1 MKTSRR
7 LLFLSGFTM
16 GLGAAAPI
24 LASPG
29 PSPIRLRAEKAGSSL
44 RINLE
49 SASEVRYRT
58 YYLGFSENRRFV
70 IDLEPMTLTTELQK
84 TVADF
89 RLDSAFA
96 RNVRVGQFKE
106 NTVRLVIDL
115 ADGINAAASSPT
127 VGATKQLR
135 IALASKDAA
144 LEADPLEKILQ
155 EKGKSPAPAKEEK
168 PPVTEVK
175 PKSTPTKPV
184 KKKKQE
190 TLVVVIDP
198 GHGGADPGAVGRRK
212 TKEKN
217 VVLAISKLLAARIN
231 ATAGMK
237 AYLTRR
243 TDVFLP
249 LYKRAGLAIKHRAHL
264 FVSVHAD
271 AWTTPRANGS
281 SVFTLST
288 HGASSLQARWL
299 AQTQNKSDEIGGMD
313 FRDVASQARSTVVDM
328 LAETKL
334 RYGIQLG
341 DAVLE
346 ELARLG
352 PLHKSTVEYAEF
364 AVLKAQGVPSILVET
379 AFISNPKDE
388 KRLTDKR
395 EQQRFAT
402 AIYKGIITAVDRD
415 PSLLK
420 QS

>member
-1 MKTSRR
+1 MTTSRR
-7 LLFLSGFTM
+7 LFVLGTVGVGLSLTGKPLLAATPSTM
-16 GLGAAAPI
+16 TLSAKQYAD
-24 LASPG
+24 
-29 PSPIRLRAEKAGSSL
+29 SL
-44 RINLE
+44 NLTIVTQ
-49 SASEVRYRT
+49 SKVLYRT

-70 IDLEPMTLTTELQK
+70 VDMEPMTLTPEITRAVAAVKLQP
-84 TVADF
+84 
-89 RLDSAFA
+89 SFA
-96 RNVRVGQFKE
+96 RSVRVGQFKE

-115 ADGINAAASSPT
+115 ADGIDAVASSPN
-127 VGATKQLR
+127 VGLTQIIRVDLSEK
-135 IALASKDAA
+135 SP
-144 LEADPLEKILQ
+144 ADPLAQIVSTSGAASVSKTPVEPKK
-155 EKGKSPAPAKEEK
+155 ETPPKKTVPAKK
-168 PPVTEVK
+168 RQ
-175 PKSTPTKPV
+175 
-184 KKKKQE
+184 QE

-198 GHGGADPGAVGRRK
+198 GHGGADPGAVGKRK
-212 TKEKN
+212 TKEKT
-217 VVLAISKLLAARIN
+217 VVLAIAKQLAARIN
-231 ATAGMK
+231 ATRGMK
-237 AYLTRR
+237 AYLTRS

-249 LYKRAGLAIKHRAHL
+249 LHKRAAFAINQKAHL

-271 AWTTPRANGS
+271 AWTNPRANGS

-388 KRLTDKR
+388 TRLTNKR
-395 EQQRFAT
+395 EQAHFAT
-402 AIYKGIITAVDRD
+402 AIYKGILTAVERD

>member
-1 MKTSRR
+1 MTTSRR
-7 LLFLSGFTM
+7 LFVLGTVGVGLSLTGKPLLAATPSTM
-16 GLGAAAPI
+16 TLSAKQYAD
-24 LASPG
+24 
-29 PSPIRLRAEKAGSSL
+29 SL
-44 RINLE
+44 NLTIVTQ
-49 SASEVRYRT
+49 SKVLYRT

-70 IDLEPMTLTTELQK
+70 VDMEPMTLTPEITRAVAAVKLQP
-84 TVADF
+84 
-89 RLDSAFA
+89 SFA
-96 RNVRVGQFKE
+96 RSVRVGQFKE

-115 ADGINAAASSPT
+115 ADGIEAVASSPN
-127 VGATKQLR
+127 VGLTQIIRVDLSEK
-135 IALASKDAA
+135 SP
-144 LEADPLEKILQ
+144 ADPLAQIVSTSGAASVSKTPVEPKK
-155 EKGKSPAPAKEEK
+155 ETPPKKTVPAKK
-168 PPVTEVK
+168 RQ
-175 PKSTPTKPV
+175 
-184 KKKKQE
+184 QE

-198 GHGGADPGAVGRRK
+198 GHGGADPGAVGKRK
-212 TKEKN
+212 TKEKT
-217 VVLAISKLLAARIN
+217 VVLAIAKQLAARIN
-231 ATAGMK
+231 ATRGMK
-237 AYLTRR
+237 AYLTRS

-249 LYKRAGLAIKHRAHL
+249 LHKRAAFAINHKAHL

-271 AWTTPRANGS
+271 AWTNPRANGS

-313 FRDVASQARSTVVDM
+313 FREVASQARSTVVDM

-388 KRLTDKR
+388 TRLTNKR
-395 EQQRFAT
+395 EQAHFAM
-402 AIYKGIITAVDRD
+402 AIYKGILTAVERD

>member
-1 MKTSRR
+1 MTTSRR
-7 LLFLSGFTM
+7 LFVLGTVGVGLSLTGKPLLAATPSTM
-16 GLGAAAPI
+16 TLSAKQYAD
-24 LASPG
+24 
-29 PSPIRLRAEKAGSSL
+29 SL
-44 RINLE
+44 NLTIVTQ
-49 SASEVRYRT
+49 SKVLYRT

-70 IDLEPMTLTTELQK
+70 VDMEPMTLTPEITRAVAAVKLQP
-84 TVADF
+84 
-89 RLDSAFA
+89 SFA
-96 RNVRVGQFKE
+96 RSVRVGQFKE

-115 ADGINAAASSPT
+115 ADGIDAVASSPN
-127 VGATKQLR
+127 VGLTQIIRVDLSEK
-135 IALASKDAA
+135 SP
-144 LEADPLEKILQ
+144 ADPLAQIVSTSGAASVSKTPVEPKK
-155 EKGKSPAPAKEEK
+155 ETPPKKTVPAKK
-168 PPVTEVK
+168 RQ
-175 PKSTPTKPV
+175 
-184 KKKKQE
+184 QE

-198 GHGGADPGAVGRRK
+198 GHGGADPGAVGKRK
-212 TKEKN
+212 TKEKT
-217 VVLAISKLLAARIN
+217 VVLAIAKQLAARIN
-231 ATAGMK
+231 ATRGMK
-237 AYLTRR
+237 AYLTRS

-249 LYKRAGLAIKHRAHL
+249 LHKRAAFAINHKAHL

-271 AWTTPRANGS
+271 AWTNPRANGS

-313 FRDVASQARSTVVDM
+313 FRDVATQARSTVVDM

-388 KRLTDKR
+388 TRLTNKR
-395 EQQRFAT
+395 EQAHFAT
-402 AIYKGIITAVDRD
+402 AIYKGILTAVERD

>member
-1 MKTSRR
+1 MTTSRR
-7 LLFLSGFTM
+7 LFVLSTM
-16 GLGAAAPI
+16 GVGLGLTGRPLLAAT
-24 LASPG
+24 
-29 PSPIRLRAEKAGSSL
+29 PSTVTLSSKQNAAGL
-44 RINLE
+44 NLTIATR
-49 SASEVRYRT
+49 SKVLYRT
-58 YYLGFSENRRFV
+58 YYLGFSDNRRFV
-70 IDLEPMTLTTELQK
+70 VDVEPMTLTPEITRAVAAVKLQP
-84 TVADF
+84 
-89 RLDSAFA
+89 SFA
-96 RNVRVGQFKE
+96 RSVRVGQFKE

-115 ADGINAAASSPT
+115 ADGIDAVASSPN
-127 VGATKQLR
+127 VGLTQIIRVNLSEK
-135 IALASKDAA
+135 SPD
-144 LEADPLEKILQ
+144 DPLAQIVSTSGAASVSRMPEAPKKETPRL
-155 EKGKSPAPAKEEK
+155 KTVPAK
-168 PPVTEVK
+168 
-175 PKSTPTKPV
+175 
-184 KKKKQE
+184 KKHQE

-198 GHGGADPGAVGRRK
+198 GHGGADPGAVGKRK
-212 TKEKN
+212 TKEKT
-217 VVLAISKLLAARIN
+217 VVLAIAKQLAARIN
-231 ATAGMK
+231 TTRGMK
-237 AYLTRR
+237 AYLTRS

-249 LYKRAGLAIKHRAHL
+249 LHKRAAFAINHKAHL

-271 AWTTPRANGS
+271 AWTNPRANGS

-379 AFISNPKDE
+379 AFISNPRDE
-388 KRLTDKR
+388 TRLTNKR
-395 EQQRFAT
+395 EQAHFAT
-402 AIYKGIITAVDRD
+402 AIYKGILTAVERD

>member
-1 MKTSRR
+1 MSEK
-7 LLFLSGFTM
+7 
-16 GLGAAAPI
+16 
-24 LASPG
+24 SP
-29 PSPIRLRAEKAGSSL
+29 
-44 RINLE
+44 
-49 SASEVRYRT
+49 
-58 YYLGFSENRRFV
+58 
-70 IDLEPMTLTTELQK
+70 
-84 TVADF
+84 
-89 RLDSAFA
+89 
-96 RNVRVGQFKE
+96 
-106 NTVRLVIDL
+106 
-115 ADGINAAASSPT
+115 
-127 VGATKQLR
+127 
-135 IALASKDAA
+135 
-144 LEADPLEKILQ
+144 ADPLAQIVSTSGAASVSKTPVEPKK
-155 EKGKSPAPAKEEK
+155 ETPPKKTVPAKK
-168 PPVTEVK
+168 RQ
-175 PKSTPTKPV
+175 
-184 KKKKQE
+184 QE

-198 GHGGADPGAVGRRK
+198 GHGGADPGAVGKRK
-212 TKEKN
+212 TKEKT
-217 VVLAISKLLAARIN
+217 VVLAIAKQLAARIN
-231 ATAGMK
+231 ATRGMK
-237 AYLTRR
+237 AYLTRS

-249 LYKRAGLAIKHRAHL
+249 LHKRAAFAINHKAHL

-271 AWTTPRANGS
+271 AWTNPRANGS

-388 KRLTDKR
+388 TRLTNKR
-395 EQQRFAT
+395 EQAHFAT
-402 AIYKGIITAVDRD
+402 AIYKGILTAVERD

>member
-1 MKTSRR
+1 MTTSRR
-7 LLFLSGFTM
+7 LFVLGTVGVGLSLTGKPLLAATPSTM
-16 GLGAAAPI
+16 TLSAKQYAD
-24 LASPG
+24 
-29 PSPIRLRAEKAGSSL
+29 SL
-44 RINLE
+44 NLTIVTQ
-49 SASEVRYRT
+49 SKVLYRT

-70 IDLEPMTLTTELQK
+70 VDMEPMTLTPEITRAVAAVKLQP
-84 TVADF
+84 
-89 RLDSAFA
+89 SFA
-96 RNVRVGQFKE
+96 RSVRVGQFKE

-115 ADGINAAASSPT
+115 ADGIDAVASSPN
-127 VGATKQLR
+127 VGLTQIIRVDLSEK
-135 IALASKDAA
+135 SPV
-144 LEADPLEKILQ
+144 DPLAQIVSTSGAASVSRMPEAPKK
-155 EKGKSPAPAKEEK
+155 ETPRPKTVPAK
-168 PPVTEVK
+168 
-175 PKSTPTKPV
+175 
-184 KKKKQE
+184 KKHQE

-198 GHGGADPGAVGRRK
+198 GHGGADPGAVGKRK
-212 TKEKN
+212 TKEKT
-217 VVLAISKLLAARIN
+217 VVLAIAKQLAARIN
-231 ATAGMK
+231 ATRGMK
-237 AYLTRR
+237 AYLTRS

-249 LYKRAGLAIKHRAHL
+249 LHKRAAFAINHKAHL

-271 AWTTPRANGS
+271 AWTNPRANGS

-388 KRLTDKR
+388 TRLTNKR
-395 EQQRFAT
+395 EQAHFAT
-402 AIYKGIITAVDRD
+402 AIYKGILTAVERD

>member
-1 MKTSRR
+1 MTTSRR
-7 LLFLSGFTM
+7 LFVLGTVGVGLSLTGKPLLAATPSTM
-16 GLGAAAPI
+16 TLSAKQYAD
-24 LASPG
+24 
-29 PSPIRLRAEKAGSSL
+29 SL
-44 RINLE
+44 NLTIVTQ
-49 SASEVRYRT
+49 SKVLYRT

-70 IDLEPMTLTTELQK
+70 VDVEPMTLTPEITRAVAAVKLQP
-84 TVADF
+84 
-89 RLDSAFA
+89 SFA
-96 RNVRVGQFKE
+96 RSVRVGQFKE

-115 ADGINAAASSPT
+115 ADGIDAVASSPN
-127 VGATKQLR
+127 VGLTQIIRVNLSEK
-135 IALASKDAA
+135 SPD
-144 LEADPLEKILQ
+144 DPLAQIVSTSGAASVSRMPEAPKKETPRL
-155 EKGKSPAPAKEEK
+155 KTVPAK
-168 PPVTEVK
+168 
-175 PKSTPTKPV
+175 
-184 KKKKQE
+184 KKHQE

-198 GHGGADPGAVGRRK
+198 GHGGADPGAVGKRK
-212 TKEKN
+212 TKEKT
-217 VVLAISKLLAARIN
+217 VVLAIAKQLAARIN
-231 ATAGMK
+231 ATRGMK
-237 AYLTRR
+237 AYLTRS

-249 LYKRAGLAIKHRAHL
+249 LHKRAAFAINHKAHL

-271 AWTTPRANGS
+271 AWTNPRANGS

-379 AFISNPKDE
+379 AFISNPRDE
-388 KRLTDKR
+388 TRLTNKR
-395 EQQRFAT
+395 EQAHFAM
-402 AIYKGIITAVDRD
+402 AIYKGILTAVERD

>member
-1 MKTSRR
+1 MTTSRR
-7 LLFLSGFTM
+7 LFVLGTVGVGLSLTGKPLLAATPSTM
-16 GLGAAAPI
+16 TLSAKQYAD
-24 LASPG
+24 
-29 PSPIRLRAEKAGSSL
+29 SL
-44 RINLE
+44 NLTIVTQ
-49 SASEVRYRT
+49 SKVLYRT

-70 IDLEPMTLTTELQK
+70 VDMEPMTLTPEITRAVAAVKLQP
-84 TVADF
+84 
-89 RLDSAFA
+89 SFA
-96 RNVRVGQFKE
+96 RSVRVGQFKE

-115 ADGINAAASSPT
+115 ADGIDAVASSPN
-127 VGATKQLR
+127 VGLTQIIRVDLSEK
-135 IALASKDAA
+135 SP
-144 LEADPLEKILQ
+144 ADPLAQIVSTSGAASVSKTPVEPKK
-155 EKGKSPAPAKEEK
+155 ETPPKKTVPAKK
-168 PPVTEVK
+168 RQ
-175 PKSTPTKPV
+175 
-184 KKKKQE
+184 QE

-198 GHGGADPGAVGRRK
+198 GHGGADPGAVGKRK
-212 TKEKN
+212 TKEKT
-217 VVLAISKLLAARIN
+217 VVLAIAKQLAARIN
-231 ATAGMK
+231 ATRGMK
-237 AYLTRR
+237 AYLTRS

-249 LYKRAGLAIKHRAHL
+249 LHKRAAFAINHKAHL

-271 AWTTPRANGS
+271 AWTNPRANGS

-388 KRLTDKR
+388 TRLTNKR
-395 EQQRFAT
+395 EQAHFAT
-402 AIYKGIITAVDRD
+402 AIYKGILTAVERH

>member
-1 MKTSRR
+1 MTTSRR
-7 LLFLSGFTM
+7 LFVLGTVGVGLSLTGKPLLAATPSTM
-16 GLGAAAPI
+16 TLSAKQYAD
-24 LASPG
+24 
-29 PSPIRLRAEKAGSSL
+29 SL
-44 RINLE
+44 NLTIVTQ
-49 SASEVRYRT
+49 SKVLYRT
-58 YYLGFSENRRFV
+58 YYLGFSENQRFV
-70 IDLEPMTLTTELQK
+70 VDMEPMTLTPDITRAVAAVKLQP
-84 TVADF
+84 
-89 RLDSAFA
+89 SFA
-96 RNVRVGQFKE
+96 RSVRVGPFKE

-115 ADGINAAASSPT
+115 ADGIEAVASSPN
-127 VGATKQLR
+127 VGLTQIIRVDLSEK
-135 IALASKDAA
+135 SP
-144 LEADPLEKILQ
+144 ADPLAQIVSTSGAASVSKTPVEPK
-155 EKGKSPAPAKEEK
+155 KGTPPKKAVPAKK
-168 PPVTEVK
+168 RQ
-175 PKSTPTKPV
+175 
-184 KKKKQE
+184 QE

-198 GHGGADPGAVGRRK
+198 GHGGADPGAVGKRK
-212 TKEKN
+212 TKEKT
-217 VVLAISKLLAARIN
+217 VVLAIAKQLAARIN
-231 ATAGMK
+231 ATRGMK
-237 AYLTRR
+237 AYLTRS

-249 LYKRAGLAIKHRAHL
+249 LHKRAAFAINHKAHL

-271 AWTTPRANGS
+271 AWTNPRANGS

-388 KRLTDKR
+388 TRLTNKR
-395 EQQRFAT
+395 EQAHFAT
-402 AIYKGIITAVDRD
+402 AIYKGILTAVERD

>member
-1 MKTSRR
+1 MTTSRR
-7 LLFLSGFTM
+7 LFVLGTVGVGLSLTGKPLLAATPSTM
-16 GLGAAAPI
+16 TLSAKQYAD
-24 LASPG
+24 
-29 PSPIRLRAEKAGSSL
+29 SL
-44 RINLE
+44 NLTIVTQ
-49 SASEVRYRT
+49 SKVLYRT

-70 IDLEPMTLTTELQK
+70 VDMEPMTLTPEITRAVAAVKLQP
-84 TVADF
+84 
-89 RLDSAFA
+89 SFA
-96 RNVRVGQFKE
+96 RSVRVGQFKE

-115 ADGINAAASSPT
+115 ADGIEAVASSPN
-127 VGATKQLR
+127 VGLTQIIRVDLSEK
-135 IALASKDAA
+135 SP
-144 LEADPLEKILQ
+144 ADPLAQIVSTSGAASVSKTPVEPKK
-155 EKGKSPAPAKEEK
+155 ETPPKKAVPAKK
-168 PPVTEVK
+168 RQ
-175 PKSTPTKPV
+175 
-184 KKKKQE
+184 QE

-198 GHGGADPGAVGRRK
+198 GHGGADPGAVGKRK
-212 TKEKN
+212 TKEKT
-217 VVLAISKLLAARIN
+217 VVLAIAKQLAARIN
-231 ATAGMK
+231 ATRGMK
-237 AYLTRR
+237 AYLTRS

-249 LYKRAGLAIKHRAHL
+249 LHKRAAFAINHKAHL

-271 AWTTPRANGS
+271 AWTNPRANGS

-352 PLHKSTVEYAEF
+352 LLHKSTVEYAEF

-388 KRLTDKR
+388 TRLTNKR
-395 EQQRFAT
+395 EQAHFAT
-402 AIYKGIITAVDRD
+402 AIYKGILTAVERD

>member
-1 MKTSRR
+1 MTTSRR
-7 LLFLSGFTM
+7 LFVLGTVGVGLSLTGKPLLAATPSTM
-16 GLGAAAPI
+16 TLSAKQYAD
-24 LASPG
+24 
-29 PSPIRLRAEKAGSSL
+29 SL
-44 RINLE
+44 NLTIVTQ
-49 SASEVRYRT
+49 SKVLYRT

-70 IDLEPMTLTTELQK
+70 VDMEPMTLTPEITRAVAAVKLQP
-84 TVADF
+84 
-89 RLDSAFA
+89 SFA
-96 RNVRVGQFKE
+96 RSVRVGQFKE

-115 ADGINAAASSPT
+115 ADGIDAVASSPN
-127 VGATKQLR
+127 VGLTQIIRVDLSEK
-135 IALASKDAA
+135 SP
-144 LEADPLEKILQ
+144 ADPLAQIVSTSGAASVSKTPVEPKK
-155 EKGKSPAPAKEEK
+155 ETPPKKTVPAKK
-168 PPVTEVK
+168 RQ
-175 PKSTPTKPV
+175 
-184 KKKKQE
+184 QE

-198 GHGGADPGAVGRRK
+198 GHGGADPGAVGKRK
-212 TKEKN
+212 TKEKT
-217 VVLAISKLLAARIN
+217 VVLAIAKQLAARIN
-231 ATAGMK
+231 ATRGMK
-237 AYLTRR
+237 AYLTRS

-249 LYKRAGLAIKHRAHL
+249 LHKRAAFAINHKAHL

-271 AWTTPRANGS
+271 AWTNPRANGS

-388 KRLTDKR
+388 TRLTNKR
-395 EQQRFAT
+395 EQAHFAT
-402 AIYKGIITAVDRD
+402 AIYKGILTAVERD

-420 QS
+420 QN

>member
-1 MKTSRR
+1 MTTSRR
-7 LLFLSGFTM
+7 LFVLGTVGVGLSLTGKPLLAATPSTM
-16 GLGAAAPI
+16 TLSAKQYAD
-24 LASPG
+24 
-29 PSPIRLRAEKAGSSL
+29 SL
-44 RINLE
+44 NLTIVTQ
-49 SASEVRYRT
+49 SKVLYRT

-70 IDLEPMTLTTELQK
+70 VDMEPMRLTPEITRAVAAVKLQP
-84 TVADF
+84 
-89 RLDSAFA
+89 SFA
-96 RNVRVGQFKE
+96 RSVRVGQFKE

-115 ADGINAAASSPT
+115 ADGIDAVASSPN
-127 VGATKQLR
+127 VGLTQIIRVDLSEK
-135 IALASKDAA
+135 SP
-144 LEADPLEKILQ
+144 ADPLAQIVSTSGAASVSKTPVEPKKETPPQ
-155 EKGKSPAPAKEEK
+155 KAVPAKK
-168 PPVTEVK
+168 RQ
-175 PKSTPTKPV
+175 
-184 KKKKQE
+184 QE

-198 GHGGADPGAVGRRK
+198 GHGGADPGAVGKRK
-212 TKEKN
+212 TKEKT
-217 VVLAISKLLAARIN
+217 VVLAIAKQLAARIN
-231 ATAGMK
+231 ATRGMK
-237 AYLTRR
+237 AYLTRS

-249 LYKRAGLAIKHRAHL
+249 LHKRAAFAINHKAHL

-271 AWTTPRANGS
+271 AWTNPRANGS

-388 KRLTDKR
+388 TRLTNKR
-395 EQQRFAT
+395 EQAHFAT
-402 AIYKGIITAVDRD
+402 AIYKGILTAVERD

>member
-1 MKTSRR
+1 MTTSRR
-7 LLFLSGFTM
+7 LFVLSTM
-16 GLGAAAPI
+16 GVGLSLTGRPLLAAT
-24 LASPG
+24 
-29 PSPIRLRAEKAGSSL
+29 PSTVTLSSKQNADGL
-44 RINLE
+44 NLTIATR
-49 SASEVRYRT
+49 SKVLYRT
-58 YYLGFSENRRFV
+58 YYLDFSDNRRFV
-70 IDLEPMTLTTELQK
+70 VDVEPMTLTPEITRAVAAVKLQP
-84 TVADF
+84 
-89 RLDSAFA
+89 SFA
-96 RNVRVGQFKE
+96 RSVRVGQFKE

-115 ADGINAAASSPT
+115 ADGIDAVASSPN
-127 VGATKQLR
+127 VGLTQIIRVNLSEK
-135 IALASKDAA
+135 SP
-144 LEADPLEKILQ
+144 ADPLAQIVSTSGAASVSRMPEAPKKETPRL
-155 EKGKSPAPAKEEK
+155 KTVPAK
-168 PPVTEVK
+168 
-175 PKSTPTKPV
+175 
-184 KKKKQE
+184 KKHQE

-198 GHGGADPGAVGRRK
+198 GHGGADPGAVGKRK
-212 TKEKN
+212 TKEKT
-217 VVLAISKLLAARIN
+217 VVLAIAKQLAARIN
-231 ATAGMK
+231 ATRGMK
-237 AYLTRR
+237 AYLTRS

-249 LYKRAGLAIKHRAHL
+249 LHKRAAFAINHKAHL

-271 AWTTPRANGS
+271 AWTNPRANGS

-346 ELARLG
+346 ELSRLG

-388 KRLTDKR
+388 TRLTNKR
-395 EQQRFAT
+395 EQAHFAT
-402 AIYKGIITAVDRD
+402 AIYKGILTAVERD

>member
-1 MKTSRR
+1 MTTSRR
-7 LLFLSGFTM
+7 LFVLGTVGVGLSLTGKPLLAATPSTM
-16 GLGAAAPI
+16 TLSAKQYAD
-24 LASPG
+24 
-29 PSPIRLRAEKAGSSL
+29 SL
-44 RINLE
+44 NLTIVTQ
-49 SASEVRYRT
+49 SKVLYRT

-70 IDLEPMTLTTELQK
+70 VDMEPMTLTPEITRAVAAVKLQP
-84 TVADF
+84 
-89 RLDSAFA
+89 SFA
-96 RNVRVGQFKE
+96 RSVRVGQFKE

-115 ADGINAAASSPT
+115 ADGIDAVASSPN
-127 VGATKQLR
+127 VGLTQIIRVDLSEK
-135 IALASKDAA
+135 SP
-144 LEADPLEKILQ
+144 ADPLAQIVSTSGAASVSKTPVEPKKETPPQ
-155 EKGKSPAPAKEEK
+155 KAVPAKK
-168 PPVTEVK
+168 RQ
-175 PKSTPTKPV
+175 
-184 KKKKQE
+184 QE

-198 GHGGADPGAVGRRK
+198 GHGGADPGAVGKRK
-212 TKEKN
+212 TKEKT
-217 VVLAISKLLAARIN
+217 VVLAIAKQLAARIN
-231 ATAGMK
+231 ATRGMK
-237 AYLTRR
+237 AYLTRS

-249 LYKRAGLAIKHRAHL
+249 LHKRAAFAINHKAHL

-271 AWTTPRANGS
+271 AWTNPRANGS

-388 KRLTDKR
+388 TRLTNKR
-395 EQQRFAT
+395 EQAHFAT
-402 AIYKGIITAVDRD
+402 AIYKGILTAVERD

>member
-1 MKTSRR
+1 MTTSRR
-7 LLFLSGFTM
+7 LFVLGTVGVGLSLTGKPLLAATPSTM
-16 GLGAAAPI
+16 TLSAKQYAD
-24 LASPG
+24 
-29 PSPIRLRAEKAGSSL
+29 SL
-44 RINLE
+44 NLTIVTQ
-49 SASEVRYRT
+49 SKVLYRT

-70 IDLEPMTLTTELQK
+70 VDMEPMTLTPEITRAVAAVKLQP
-84 TVADF
+84 
-89 RLDSAFA
+89 SFA
-96 RNVRVGQFKE
+96 RSVRVGQFKE

-115 ADGINAAASSPT
+115 ADGIDAVASSPN
-127 VGATKQLR
+127 VGLTQIIRVDLSEK
-135 IALASKDAA
+135 SP
-144 LEADPLEKILQ
+144 ADPLAQIVSTSEAASVSKTPV
-155 EKGKSPAPAKEEK
+155 EPKKETPPKKTVPAKK
-168 PPVTEVK
+168 RQ
-175 PKSTPTKPV
+175 
-184 KKKKQE
+184 QE

-198 GHGGADPGAVGRRK
+198 GHGGADPGAVGKRK
-212 TKEKN
+212 TKEKT
-217 VVLAISKLLAARIN
+217 VVLAIAKQLAARIN
-231 ATAGMK
+231 ATRRMK
-237 AYLTRR
+237 AYLTRS

-249 LYKRAGLAIKHRAHL
+249 LHKRAAFAINHKAHL

-271 AWTTPRANGS
+271 AWTNPRANGS

-388 KRLTDKR
+388 TRLTNKR
-395 EQQRFAT
+395 EQAHFAT
-402 AIYKGIITAVDRD
+402 AIYKGILTAVERD

>member
-1 MKTSRR
+1 MTTSRR
-7 LLFLSGFTM
+7 LFVLGTVGV
-16 GLGAAAPI
+16 GLGLTGKPLLAAT
-24 LASPG
+24 
-29 PSPIRLRAEKAGSSL
+29 PSTMTLSAKQYADSL
-44 RINLE
+44 NLTIVTQ
-49 SASEVRYRT
+49 SKVLYRT

-70 IDLEPMTLTTELQK
+70 VDMEPMTLTPEITRAVAAVKLQP
-84 TVADF
+84 
-89 RLDSAFA
+89 SFA
-96 RNVRVGQFKE
+96 RSVRVGQFKE

-115 ADGINAAASSPT
+115 ADGIDAVASSPN
-127 VGATKQLR
+127 VGLTQIIRVDLSEK
-135 IALASKDAA
+135 SP
-144 LEADPLEKILQ
+144 ADPLAQIVSTSGAASVSKTPVEPKK
-155 EKGKSPAPAKEEK
+155 ETPPKKAVPAKK
-168 PPVTEVK
+168 RQ
-175 PKSTPTKPV
+175 
-184 KKKKQE
+184 QE

-198 GHGGADPGAVGRRK
+198 GHGGADPGAVGKRK
-212 TKEKN
+212 TKEKT
-217 VVLAISKLLAARIN
+217 VVLAIAKQLAARIN
-231 ATAGMK
+231 ATRGMK
-237 AYLTRR
+237 AYLTRS

-249 LYKRAGLAIKHRAHL
+249 LHKRAAFAINHKAHL

-271 AWTTPRANGS
+271 AWTNPRANGS

-388 KRLTDKR
+388 TRLTNKR
-395 EQQRFAT
+395 EQAHFAT
-402 AIYKGIITAVDRD
+402 AIYKGILTAVERD

>member
-1 MKTSRR
+1 MTTSRR
-7 LLFLSGFTM
+7 LFVLGTVGVGLSLTGKPLLAATPSTM
-16 GLGAAAPI
+16 TLSAKQYAD
-24 LASPG
+24 
-29 PSPIRLRAEKAGSSL
+29 SL
-44 RINLE
+44 NLTIVTQ
-49 SASEVRYRT
+49 SKVLYRT
-58 YYLGFSENRRFV
+58 YYLGFSETRRFV
-70 IDLEPMTLTTELQK
+70 VDMEPMTLTPEITRAVAAVKLQP
-84 TVADF
+84 
-89 RLDSAFA
+89 SFA
-96 RNVRVGQFKE
+96 RSVRVGQFKE

-115 ADGINAAASSPT
+115 ADGIEAVASSPN
-127 VGATKQLR
+127 VGLTQIIRVDLSEK
-135 IALASKDAA
+135 SP
-144 LEADPLEKILQ
+144 ADPLAQIVSTSGAASVSKTPVEPK
-155 EKGKSPAPAKEEK
+155 KGTPPKKAVPAKK
-168 PPVTEVK
+168 RQ
-175 PKSTPTKPV
+175 
-184 KKKKQE
+184 QE

-198 GHGGADPGAVGRRK
+198 GHGGADPGAVGKRK
-212 TKEKN
+212 TKEKT
-217 VVLAISKLLAARIN
+217 VVLAIAKQLAARIN
-231 ATAGMK
+231 ATRGMK
-237 AYLTRR
+237 AYLTRS

-249 LYKRAGLAIKHRAHL
+249 LHKRAAFAINHKAHL

-271 AWTTPRANGS
+271 AWTNPRANGS

-379 AFISNPKDE
+379 AFISNPRDE
-388 KRLTDKR
+388 TRLTNKR
-395 EQQRFAT
+395 EQAHFAT
-402 AIYKGIITAVDRD
+402 AIYKGILTAVERD

>member
-1 MKTSRR
+1 MTTSRR
-7 LLFLSGFTM
+7 LFVLGTVGVGLSLTGKPLLAATPSTM
-16 GLGAAAPI
+16 TFSAKQYAD
-24 LASPG
+24 
-29 PSPIRLRAEKAGSSL
+29 SL
-44 RINLE
+44 NLTIVTQ
-49 SASEVRYRT
+49 SKVLYRT

-70 IDLEPMTLTTELQK
+70 VDMEPMTLTPEITRAVAAVKLQP
-84 TVADF
+84 
-89 RLDSAFA
+89 SFA
-96 RNVRVGQFKE
+96 RSVRVGQFKE

-115 ADGINAAASSPT
+115 ADGIEAVASSPN
-127 VGATKQLR
+127 VGLTQIIRVDLSEK
-135 IALASKDAA
+135 SP
-144 LEADPLEKILQ
+144 ADPLAQIVSTSGAASVSKTPVEPKKEIPP
-155 EKGKSPAPAKEEK
+155 KKAVPAKK
-168 PPVTEVK
+168 RQ
-175 PKSTPTKPV
+175 
-184 KKKKQE
+184 QE

-198 GHGGADPGAVGRRK
+198 GHGGADPGAVGKRK
-212 TKEKN
+212 TKEKT
-217 VVLAISKLLAARIN
+217 VVLAIAKQLAARIN
-231 ATAGMK
+231 ATRGMK
-237 AYLTRR
+237 AYLTRS

-249 LYKRAGLAIKHRAHL
+249 LHKRAAFAINHKAHL

-271 AWTTPRANGS
+271 AWTNPRANGS

-388 KRLTDKR
+388 TRLTNKR
-395 EQQRFAT
+395 EQAHFAT
-402 AIYKGIITAVDRD
+402 AIYKGILTAVERD

>member
-1 MKTSRR
+1 MTTSRR
-7 LLFLSGFTM
+7 LFVLGTVGVGLSLTGKPLLAATPSTM
-16 GLGAAAPI
+16 TLSAKQYAD
-24 LASPG
+24 
-29 PSPIRLRAEKAGSSL
+29 SL
-44 RINLE
+44 NLTIVTQ
-49 SASEVRYRT
+49 SKVLYRT

-70 IDLEPMTLTTELQK
+70 VDMEPMTLTPEITRAVAAVKLQP
-84 TVADF
+84 
-89 RLDSAFA
+89 SFA
-96 RNVRVGQFKE
+96 RSVRVGQFKE

-115 ADGINAAASSPT
+115 ADGIDAVASSPN
-127 VGATKQLR
+127 VGLTQIIRVNLR
-135 IALASKDAA
+135 EKSPD
-144 LEADPLEKILQ
+144 DPLAQIVSTSGAASVSRMSEAPKKETPRL
-155 EKGKSPAPAKEEK
+155 KTVPAK
-168 PPVTEVK
+168 
-175 PKSTPTKPV
+175 
-184 KKKKQE
+184 KKYQE

-198 GHGGADPGAVGRRK
+198 GHGGADPGAVGKRK
-212 TKEKN
+212 TKEKT
-217 VVLAISKLLAARIN
+217 VVLAIAKQLAARIN
-231 ATAGMK
+231 ATRGMK
-237 AYLTRR
+237 AYLTRS

-249 LYKRAGLAIKHRAHL
+249 LHKRAAFAINHKAHL

-271 AWTTPRANGS
+271 AWTNPRANGS

-379 AFISNPKDE
+379 AFISNPRDE
-388 KRLTDKR
+388 TRLTNKR
-395 EQQRFAT
+395 EQAHFAT
-402 AIYKGIITAVDRD
+402 AIYKGILTAVERD

>member
-1 MKTSRR
+1 MNTSRR
-7 LLFLSGFTM
+7 LLIFSGVS
-16 GLGAAAPI
+16 LGASLAAPL
-24 LASPG
+24 LAAPEAN
-29 PSPIRLRAEKAGSSL
+29 PIRLAAKSAGNDWTL
-44 RINLE
+44 TIDITL
-49 SASEVRYRT
+49 AVRYRT

-70 IDLEPMTLTTELQK
+70 IDLEPMVLTESLKK
-84 TVADF
+84 TVSSFKVDN
-89 RLDSAFA
+89 LFA
-96 RNVRVGQFKE
+96 RALRVGQFKD

-115 ADGINAAASSPT
+115 ADKVNAAATSPT
-127 VGATKQLR
+127 VGATKRLTVTLNNPS
-135 IALASKDAA
+135 ILASSS
-144 LEADPLEKILQ
+144 LNSDPLEKILK
-155 EKGKSPAPAKEEK
+155 EEPKVTPKKEVAKPAPQ
-168 PPVTEVK
+168 
-175 PKSTPTKPV
+175 
-184 KKKKQE
+184 KKKSSPKKKTQE
-190 TLVVVIDP
+190 TLVVVVDA
-198 GHGGADPGAVGRRK
+198 GHGGADPGAVGRNK
-212 TKEKN
+212 TKEKT
-217 VVLAISKLLAARIN
+217 VVLAIAKQLAERIN
-231 ATAGMK
+231 ATKGMK

-243 TDVFLP
+243 NDVFLP
-249 LYKRAGLAIKHRAHL
+249 LHKRAALAITHHAHL

-313 FRDVASQARSTVVDM
+313 FRDVAKEARSTVVDM

-346 ELARLG
+346 ELSRLG

-388 KRLTDKR
+388 KRLNNKT
-395 EQQRFAT
+395 EQKKFAN
-402 AIYKGIITAVDRD
+402 AIYKGILSAIEKD

>member
-1 MKTSRR
+1 MTTSRR
-7 LLFLSGFTM
+7 LFVLGTVGVGLSLTGKPLLAATPSTM
-16 GLGAAAPI
+16 TLSAKQYAD
-24 LASPG
+24 
-29 PSPIRLRAEKAGSSL
+29 SL
-44 RINLE
+44 NLTIVTQ
-49 SASEVRYRT
+49 SKVLYRT

-70 IDLEPMTLTTELQK
+70 VDMEPMTLTPEITRAVAAVKLQP
-84 TVADF
+84 
-89 RLDSAFA
+89 SFA
-96 RNVRVGQFKE
+96 RSVRVGQFKE

-115 ADGINAAASSPT
+115 ADGIDAVASSPN
-127 VGATKQLR
+127 VGLTQIIRVDLSEK
-135 IALASKDAA
+135 SP
-144 LEADPLEKILQ
+144 ADPLAQIVSTSGAASVSRMPEAPKKETPRL
-155 EKGKSPAPAKEEK
+155 KTVPAK
-168 PPVTEVK
+168 
-175 PKSTPTKPV
+175 
-184 KKKKQE
+184 KKHQE

-198 GHGGADPGAVGRRK
+198 GHGGADPGAVGKRK
-212 TKEKN
+212 TKEKT
-217 VVLAISKLLAARIN
+217 VVLAIAKQLAARIN
-231 ATAGMK
+231 ATRGMK
-237 AYLTRR
+237 AYLTRS

-249 LYKRAGLAIKHRAHL
+249 LHKRAAFAINHKAHL

-271 AWTTPRANGS
+271 AWTNPRANGS

-388 KRLTDKR
+388 TRLTNKR
-395 EQQRFAT
+395 EQAHFAT
-402 AIYKGIITAVDRD
+402 AIYKGILTAVERD

>member
-1 MKTSRR
+1 MTTSRR
-7 LLFLSGFTM
+7 LFVLGTVGVGLSLTGKPLLAATPSTM
-16 GLGAAAPI
+16 TLSAKQYAD
-24 LASPG
+24 
-29 PSPIRLRAEKAGSSL
+29 SL
-44 RINLE
+44 NLTIVTQ
-49 SASEVRYRT
+49 SKVLYRT

-70 IDLEPMTLTTELQK
+70 VDMEPMTLTPEITRAVAAVKLQP
-84 TVADF
+84 
-89 RLDSAFA
+89 SFA
-96 RNVRVGQFKE
+96 RSVRVGQFKE

-115 ADGINAAASSPT
+115 ADGIDAVASSPN
-127 VGATKQLR
+127 VGLTQIIRVDLSEKFP
-135 IALASKDAA
+135 
-144 LEADPLEKILQ
+144 ADPLAQIVSTSGAASVSKTPVEPKK
-155 EKGKSPAPAKEEK
+155 ETPPKKTVPAKK
-168 PPVTEVK
+168 RQ
-175 PKSTPTKPV
+175 
-184 KKKKQE
+184 QE

-198 GHGGADPGAVGRRK
+198 GHGGADPGAVGKRK
-212 TKEKN
+212 TKEKT
-217 VVLAISKLLAARIN
+217 VVLAIAKQLAARIN
-231 ATAGMK
+231 ATRGMK
-237 AYLTRR
+237 AYLTRS

-249 LYKRAGLAIKHRAHL
+249 LHKRAAFAINHKAHL

-271 AWTTPRANGS
+271 AWTNPRANGS

-388 KRLTDKR
+388 TRLTNKR
-395 EQQRFAT
+395 EQAHFAT
-402 AIYKGIITAVDRD
+402 AIYKGILTAVERD

>member
-1 MKTSRR
+1 MTTSRR
-7 LLFLSGFTM
+7 LFVLGTVGVGLSLTGKPLLAATPSTM
-16 GLGAAAPI
+16 TLSAKQYAD
-24 LASPG
+24 
-29 PSPIRLRAEKAGSSL
+29 SL
-44 RINLE
+44 NLTIVTQ
-49 SASEVRYRT
+49 SKVLYRT

-70 IDLEPMTLTTELQK
+70 VDMEPMTLTPEITRAVAAVKLQP
-84 TVADF
+84 
-89 RLDSAFA
+89 SFA
-96 RNVRVGQFKE
+96 RSVRVGQFKE

-115 ADGINAAASSPT
+115 ADGIDAVASSPN
-127 VGATKQLR
+127 VGLTQIIRVDLSEK
-135 IALASKDAA
+135 SP
-144 LEADPLEKILQ
+144 ADPLAQIVSTSGAASVSKTPVEPKK
-155 EKGKSPAPAKEEK
+155 ETPPKKTVPAKK
-168 PPVTEVK
+168 RQ
-175 PKSTPTKPV
+175 
-184 KKKKQE
+184 QE

-198 GHGGADPGAVGRRK
+198 GHGGADPGAIGKRK
-212 TKEKN
+212 TKEKT
-217 VVLAISKLLAARIN
+217 VVLAIAKQLAARIN
-231 ATAGMK
+231 ATRGMK
-237 AYLTRR
+237 AYLTRS

-249 LYKRAGLAIKHRAHL
+249 LHKRAAFAINHKAHL

-271 AWTTPRANGS
+271 AWTNPRANGS

-388 KRLTDKR
+388 TRLTNKR
-395 EQQRFAT
+395 EQAHFAT
-402 AIYKGIITAVDRD
+402 AIYKGILTAVERD

>member
-1 MKTSRR
+1 MTTSRR
-7 LLFLSGFTM
+7 LFVLGTVGVGLSLTGKPLLAATPSTM
-16 GLGAAAPI
+16 TLSAKQYAD
-24 LASPG
+24 
-29 PSPIRLRAEKAGSSL
+29 SL
-44 RINLE
+44 NLTIVTQ
-49 SASEVRYRT
+49 SKVLYRT

-70 IDLEPMTLTTELQK
+70 VDMEPMTLTPEITRAVAAVKLQP
-84 TVADF
+84 
-89 RLDSAFA
+89 SFA
-96 RNVRVGQFKE
+96 RSVRVGQFKE

-115 ADGINAAASSPT
+115 ADGIEAVASSPN
-127 VGATKQLR
+127 VGLTQIIRVDLSEK
-135 IALASKDAA
+135 SP
-144 LEADPLEKILQ
+144 ADPLAQIVSTSGAASVSKTPVEPKK
-155 EKGKSPAPAKEEK
+155 ETPPKKAVPAKK
-168 PPVTEVK
+168 RQ
-175 PKSTPTKPV
+175 
-184 KKKKQE
+184 QE

-198 GHGGADPGAVGRRK
+198 GHGGADPGAVGKRK
-212 TKEKN
+212 TKEKT
-217 VVLAISKLLAARIN
+217 VVLAIAKQLAARIN
-231 ATAGMK
+231 ATRGMK
-237 AYLTRR
+237 AYLTRS

-249 LYKRAGLAIKHRAHL
+249 LHKRAAFAINHKAHL

-271 AWTTPRANGS
+271 AWTNPRANGS

-346 ELARLG
+346 ELSRLG

-388 KRLTDKR
+388 TRLTNKR
-395 EQQRFAT
+395 EQAHFAT
-402 AIYKGIITAVDRD
+402 AIYKGILTAVERD

>member
-1 MKTSRR
+1 MTTSRR
-7 LLFLSGFTM
+7 LFVLGTVGVGLSLTGKPLLAATPSTM
-16 GLGAAAPI
+16 TLSAKQYAD
-24 LASPG
+24 
-29 PSPIRLRAEKAGSSL
+29 SL
-44 RINLE
+44 NLTIVTQ
-49 SASEVRYRT
+49 SKVLYRT

-70 IDLEPMTLTTELQK
+70 VDMEPMTLTPEITRAVAAVKLQP
-84 TVADF
+84 
-89 RLDSAFA
+89 SFA
-96 RNVRVGQFKE
+96 RSVRVGQFKE

-115 ADGINAAASSPT
+115 ADGIDAVASSPN
-127 VGATKQLR
+127 VGLTQIIRVDLSEK
-135 IALASKDAA
+135 SP
-144 LEADPLEKILQ
+144 ADPLAQIVSTSGAASVSKTPVEPKK
-155 EKGKSPAPAKEEK
+155 ETPPKKAVPAKK
-168 PPVTEVK
+168 RQ
-175 PKSTPTKPV
+175 
-184 KKKKQE
+184 QE

-198 GHGGADPGAVGRRK
+198 GHGGADPGAVGKRK
-212 TKEKN
+212 TKEKT
-217 VVLAISKLLAARIN
+217 VVLAIAKQLAARIN
-231 ATAGMK
+231 ATRGMK
-237 AYLTRR
+237 AYLTRS

-249 LYKRAGLAIKHRAHL
+249 LHKRAAFAINHKAHL

-271 AWTTPRANGS
+271 AWTNPRANGS

-346 ELARLG
+346 ELSRLG

-388 KRLTDKR
+388 TRLTNKR
-395 EQQRFAT
+395 EQAHFAT
-402 AIYKGIITAVDRD
+402 AIYKGILTAVERD

>member
-1 MKTSRR
+1 MGVGLSLTGRP
-7 LLFLSGFTM
+7 LLAATPSTVTLSSKQNAD
-16 GLGAAAPI
+16 GLN
-24 LASPG
+24 LT
-29 PSPIRLRAEKAGSSL
+29 KATRSKVL
-44 RINLE
+44 
-49 SASEVRYRT
+49 YRT
-58 YYLGFSENRRFV
+58 YYLGFSDNRRFV
-70 IDLEPMTLTTELQK
+70 VDVEPMTLTPEITRAVAAVKLQP
-84 TVADF
+84 
-89 RLDSAFA
+89 SFA
-96 RNVRVGQFKE
+96 RSVRVGQFKE

-115 ADGINAAASSPT
+115 ADGIAAVASSPN
-127 VGATKQLR
+127 VGLTQIIRVNLSEK
-135 IALASKDAA
+135 SPD
-144 LEADPLEKILQ
+144 DPLAQIVSTSGAASVSRMPEAPKKETPRL
-155 EKGKSPAPAKEEK
+155 KTVPAK
-168 PPVTEVK
+168 
-175 PKSTPTKPV
+175 
-184 KKKKQE
+184 KKHQE

-198 GHGGADPGAVGRRK
+198 GHGGADPGAVGKRK
-212 TKEKN
+212 TKEKT
-217 VVLAISKLLAARIN
+217 VVLAIAKQLAARIN
-231 ATAGMK
+231 ATRGMK
-237 AYLTRR
+237 AYLTRS

-249 LYKRAGLAIKHRAHL
+249 LHKRAAFAINHKAHL

-271 AWTTPRANGS
+271 AWTNPRANGS

-379 AFISNPKDE
+379 AFISNPRDE
-388 KRLTDKR
+388 TRLTNKR
-395 EQQRFAT
+395 EQAHFAT
-402 AIYKGIITAVDRD
+402 AIYKGILTAVERD

>member
-1 MKTSRR
+1 MTTSRR
-7 LLFLSGFTM
+7 LFVLGTVGVGLSLTGKPLLAATPSTM
-16 GLGAAAPI
+16 TLSAKQYAD
-24 LASPG
+24 
-29 PSPIRLRAEKAGSSL
+29 SL
-44 RINLE
+44 NLTIVTQ
-49 SASEVRYRT
+49 SKVLYRT

-70 IDLEPMTLTTELQK
+70 VDMEPMTLTPEITRAVAAVKLQP
-84 TVADF
+84 
-89 RLDSAFA
+89 SFA
-96 RNVRVGQFKE
+96 RSVRVGQFKE

-115 ADGINAAASSPT
+115 ADGIEAVASSPN
-127 VGATKQLR
+127 VGLTQIIRVDLSEK
-135 IALASKDAA
+135 SP
-144 LEADPLEKILQ
+144 ADPLAQIVSTSGAASVSKTPVEPKK
-155 EKGKSPAPAKEEK
+155 ETPPKKTVPAKK
-168 PPVTEVK
+168 RQ
-175 PKSTPTKPV
+175 
-184 KKKKQE
+184 QE

-198 GHGGADPGAVGRRK
+198 GHGGADPGAVGKRK
-212 TKEKN
+212 TKEKT
-217 VVLAISKLLAARIN
+217 VVLAIAKQLAARIN
-231 ATAGMK
+231 ATRGMK
-237 AYLTRR
+237 AYLTRS

-249 LYKRAGLAIKHRAHL
+249 LHKRAAFAINHKAHL

-271 AWTTPRANGS
+271 AWTNPRANGS

-379 AFISNPKDE
+379 AFISNPRDE
-388 KRLTDKR
+388 TRLTNKR
-395 EQQRFAT
+395 EQAHFAT
-402 AIYKGIITAVDRD
+402 AIYKGILTAVERD

>member
-1 MKTSRR
+1 MTTSRR
-7 LLFLSGFTM
+7 LFVLGTVCVGLSLTGKPLLAATPSTM
-16 GLGAAAPI
+16 TLSAKQYAD
-24 LASPG
+24 
-29 PSPIRLRAEKAGSSL
+29 SL
-44 RINLE
+44 NLTIVTQ
-49 SASEVRYRT
+49 SKVLYRT

-70 IDLEPMTLTTELQK
+70 VDMEPMTLTPEITRAVAAVKLQP
-84 TVADF
+84 
-89 RLDSAFA
+89 SFA
-96 RNVRVGQFKE
+96 RSVRVGQFKE

-115 ADGINAAASSPT
+115 ADGIEAVASSPN
-127 VGATKQLR
+127 VGLTQIIRVDLSEK
-135 IALASKDAA
+135 SP
-144 LEADPLEKILQ
+144 ADPLAQIVSTSGAASVSKTPVEPKK
-155 EKGKSPAPAKEEK
+155 ETPPKKAVPAKK
-168 PPVTEVK
+168 RQ
-175 PKSTPTKPV
+175 
-184 KKKKQE
+184 QE

-198 GHGGADPGAVGRRK
+198 GHGGADPGAVGKRK
-212 TKEKN
+212 TKEKT
-217 VVLAISKLLAARIN
+217 VVLAIAKQLAARIN
-231 ATAGMK
+231 ATRGMK
-237 AYLTRR
+237 AYLTRS

-249 LYKRAGLAIKHRAHL
+249 LHKRAAFAINHKAHL

-271 AWTTPRANGS
+271 AWTNPRANGS

-388 KRLTDKR
+388 TRLTNKR
-395 EQQRFAT
+395 EQAHFAT
-402 AIYKGIITAVDRD
+402 AIYKGILTAVERD

>member
-1 MKTSRR
+1 MTTSRR
-7 LLFLSGFTM
+7 LFVLGTVGVGLSLTGKPLLAATPSTM
-16 GLGAAAPI
+16 TLSAKQYAD
-24 LASPG
+24 
-29 PSPIRLRAEKAGSSL
+29 SL
-44 RINLE
+44 NLTIVTQ
-49 SASEVRYRT
+49 SKVLYRT

-70 IDLEPMTLTTELQK
+70 IDMEPMTLTPEITRAVAAVKLQP
-84 TVADF
+84 
-89 RLDSAFA
+89 SFA
-96 RNVRVGQFKE
+96 RSVRVGQFKE

-115 ADGINAAASSPT
+115 ADGIDAVASSPN
-127 VGATKQLR
+127 VGLTQIIRVDLSEK
-135 IALASKDAA
+135 SP
-144 LEADPLEKILQ
+144 ADPLAQIVSTSGAASVSKTPVEPKK
-155 EKGKSPAPAKEEK
+155 ETPPKKTVPAKK
-168 PPVTEVK
+168 RQ
-175 PKSTPTKPV
+175 
-184 KKKKQE
+184 QE

-198 GHGGADPGAVGRRK
+198 GHGGADPGAVGKRK
-212 TKEKN
+212 TKEKT
-217 VVLAISKLLAARIN
+217 VVLAIAKQLAARIN
-231 ATAGMK
+231 ATRGMK
-237 AYLTRR
+237 AYLTRS

-249 LYKRAGLAIKHRAHL
+249 LHKRAAFAINHKAHL

-271 AWTTPRANGS
+271 AWTNPRANGS

-388 KRLTDKR
+388 TRLTNKR
-395 EQQRFAT
+395 EQAHFAT
-402 AIYKGIITAVDRD
+402 AIYKGILTAVERD

>member
-1 MKTSRR
+1 MNTSRR
-7 LLFLSGFTM
+7 LLIFSGVS
-16 GLGAAAPI
+16 LGVSAASPLLAAPE
-24 LASPG
+24 SN
-29 PSPIRLRAEKAGSSL
+29 PIRLTQKASGK
-44 RINLE
+44 NLTLAIDIA
-49 SASEVRYRT
+49 SAVRYRT

-70 IDLEPMTLTTELQK
+70 IDFEPMTLSASLQS
-84 TVADF
+84 TVA
-89 RLDSAFA
+89 AFKFDPKFA
-96 RNVRVGQFKE
+96 KALRVGQFKE

-115 ADGINAAASSPT
+115 ADKVNATATSPT
-127 VGATKQLR
+127 VGATKRLTVTLNNP
-135 IALASKDAA
+135 ALVVSAASLATP
-144 LEADPLEKILQ
+144 DPLEHILKEEPKAQ
-155 EKGKSPAPAKEEK
+155 PKKEVAKPAPQ
-168 PPVTEVK
+168 K
-175 PKSTPTKPV
+175 PKPAP
-184 KKKKQE
+184 KKKTQE
-190 TLVVVIDP
+190 TLVVVIDA
-198 GHGGADPGAVGRRK
+198 GHGGADPGAVGRNK

-231 ATAGMK
+231 ATKGMK

-243 TDVFLP
+243 NDVFLP
-249 LYKRAGLAIKHRAHL
+249 LHKRAGLAITHHAHL

-313 FRDVASQARSTVVDM
+313 FRDVAKQARSTVVDM

-346 ELARLG
+346 ELSRLG

-388 KRLTDKR
+388 KRLNDKL
-395 EQQRFAT
+395 EQKKFAN
-402 AIYKGIITAVDRD
+402 AIYKGILSAVEKD

>member
-1 MKTSRR
+1 MTTSRR
-7 LLFLSGFTM
+7 LFVLGTVGVGLSLTGKPLLAATPSTM
-16 GLGAAAPI
+16 TLSAKQYAD
-24 LASPG
+24 
-29 PSPIRLRAEKAGSSL
+29 SL
-44 RINLE
+44 NLTIVTQ
-49 SASEVRYRT
+49 SKVLYRT

-70 IDLEPMTLTTELQK
+70 VDMEPMTLTPEITRAVAAVKLQP
-84 TVADF
+84 
-89 RLDSAFA
+89 SFA
-96 RNVRVGQFKE
+96 RSVRVGQFKE

-115 ADGINAAASSPT
+115 ADGIDAVASSPN
-127 VGATKQLR
+127 VGLTQIIRVDLSEK
-135 IALASKDAA
+135 SP
-144 LEADPLEKILQ
+144 ADPLAQIVSTSGAASVSKTPVEPKK
-155 EKGKSPAPAKEEK
+155 ETPPKKTVPAKK
-168 PPVTEVK
+168 RQ
-175 PKSTPTKPV
+175 
-184 KKKKQE
+184 QE

-198 GHGGADPGAVGRRK
+198 GHGGADPGAVGKRK
-212 TKEKN
+212 TKEKT
-217 VVLAISKLLAARIN
+217 VVLAIAKQLAARIN
-231 ATAGMK
+231 ATRGMK
-237 AYLTRR
+237 AYLTRS

-249 LYKRAGLAIKHRAHL
+249 LHKRAAFAINHKAHL

-271 AWTTPRANGS
+271 AWTNPRANGS

-346 ELARLG
+346 ELSRLG

-388 KRLTDKR
+388 TRLTNKR
-395 EQQRFAT
+395 EQAHFAT
-402 AIYKGIITAVDRD
+402 AIYKGILTAVERD